1 MRPAVI
7 TIDGPAGSG
16 KTVVGKRIAD
26 ALGYLYLDTGAF
38 YRALTWLALSRGID
52 PHDGVTLAQLA
63 RQVTIQIVHPTV
75 ADGRPYTVLVN
86 GQDVTTELSLPDVAN
101 TVSIVA
107 AHPEVRA
114 ELLPIQRRVASQG
127 QVVMAGRDIGTVVV
141 PDADLKLYLDAPLP
155 IRVARRLA
163 QLRERGIEPDP
174 AQIAAEMAARDR
186 LDQARAVAPL
196 RPAPDAV
203 IIDTTAM
210 SIDEEVATILDLIA
224 KRDP

>member
-114 ELLPIQRRVASQG
+114 ELLPIQQRVASQG

>member
-1 MRPAVI
+1 
-7 TIDGPAGSG
+7 
-16 KTVVGKRIAD
+16 
-26 ALGYLYLDTGAF
+26 
-38 YRALTWLALSRGID
+38 
-52 PHDGVTLAQLA
+52 
-63 RQVTIQIVHPTV
+63 
-75 ADGRPYTVLVN
+75 
-86 GQDVTTELSLPDVAN
+86 
-101 TVSIVA
+101 
-107 AHPEVRA
+107 
-114 ELLPIQRRVASQG
+114 VASQG